1 MRTLSS
7 LTYAVVCLV
16 TLGLYQSDAAQY
28 AQAPGRVT
36 RQRREPPPKPVPINE
51 GKVELNAKTT
61 TIQFVGSHMGDRPDP
76 RTGYFK
82 KFTGE
87 LAVDESSK
95 APESV
100 TLEIDTESLVTP
112 ISKLTNH
119 LKSPDFFAARE
130 FPKATFES
138 TKIEPVS
145 GKRGEY
151 NVTGDL
157 TIRDVTKPITFPARV
172 RVDDKGVVLTSK
184 FDIKRSE
191 YGITFGPD
199 RVVEEVAMTVTVG
212 KPTPKIT
219 PQ

>member
-16 TLGLYQSDAAQY
+16 TLGLYQSDAAQN
-28 AQAPGRVT
+28 AQAPGRAT
-36 RQRREPPPKPVPINE
+36 RQRRVLPPKPVPIIE
-51 GKVELNAKTT
+51 GKVDLNAKTT

-76 RTGYFK
+76 RTGYFT

-87 LAVDESSK
+87 LAVDESAK

-100 TLEIDTESLVTP
+100 TLEIETDSLVTP
-112 ISKLTNH
+112 IGRLTNH

-157 TIRDVTKPITFPARV
+157 TIRDVTKPITIPAKVTVNER
-172 RVDDKGVVLTSK
+172 GLVLTSK
-184 FDIKRSE
+184 FEIKRSE

-212 KPTPKIT
+212 RQTPKVT